1 LRHGIAPWRIAFA
14 AAATSICLGGC
25 KSASGSFGTPV
36 APTITTQ
43 PTNQKVSV
51 DQPATFS
58 VVATGTVPL
67 NYQWQENGASIS
79 GAPSATYTIAAAT
92 AAQNGHSFQV
102 IITNSAGS
110 ITSAAAT
117 LTVLSP
123 GGIAKVLT
131 YHNDN
136 ARTGQNLT
144 ETILTPATVS
154 SAHFGKVAF
163 LPVQGLVDA
172 EPLYLSGLMVNGAT
186 HNVVFVAT
194 EHDFVYAFD
203 ADAFT
208 QLWQVSVDPG
218 ESPSDDRG
226 CSQVTPEIGVTSTP
240 AIDLNAGPHGTM
252 YLVAMSKDAAGKYH
266 QRVHALDI
274 TTGAELAGGP
284 QEVTATFP
292 GSALP
297 TSNGQTIFD
306 PAQYKERVGLLLL
319 NGVLYTGWASHCD
332 FAPYSGWILGY
343 NAATLKQVSLLN
355 FTPNGSEGSAWMS
368 GAGLAADSS
377 GNIYFLV
384 ANGTFDTTLDANG
397 FPNNGDFGNA
407 FLKLSTSGGALAV
420 ADYFT
425 MFNTVNE
432 SNIDQDLGS
441 GGALVLP
448 DFVDASGTT
457 RHLAVGAGKD
467 DNIYVVDRDSMG
479 KFNPNNN
486 NAIYQEIPSGTGLTS
501 SRGVFAMP
509 AYFNNQV
516 YYGAVD
522 DALRAFTITN
532 AQLST
537 PAASVSASTFGYP
550 GTTPSISANGSS
562 NGIVWA
568 VQSTPNLPA
577 ILHAYD
583 ATNLANELYNS
594 NQAGGRDQFTGN
606 KFVTPMIANGKVFVG
621 TPTGVA
627 VFGSI
632 P

>member
-1 LRHGIAPWRIAFA
+1 MNRAISVFMA
-14 AAATSICLGGC
+14 AMAISGLSACAGC
-25 KSASGSFGTPV
+25 SSSSSSGGTPPSITAQPINQNV
-36 APTITTQ
+36 A
-43 PTNQKVSV
+43 VG
-51 DQPATFS
+51 QPATFT
-58 VVATGTVPL
+58 VTATGTAPL
-67 NYQWQENGASIS
+67 SYQWQENSGNIPGATSS
-79 GAPSATYTIAAAT
+79 TYTIAAT
-92 AAQNGHSFQV
+92 AASQNGHIFQV
-102 IITNSAGS
+102 AVVNSLGS
-110 ITSAAAT
+110 LTSAAAT
-117 LTVLSP
+117 LTVITP
-123 GGIAKVLT
+123 GAVAKVLT

-144 ETILTPATVS
+144 ETILTPANVTS
-154 SAHFGKVAF
+154 TNFGRIAF
-163 LPVQGLVDA
+163 LAVQGLVDA
-172 EPLYLSGLMVNGAT
+172 EPLYVSGLTVNGAV

-203 ADAFT
+203 ADTFA
-208 QLWQVSVDPG
+208 QLWQVSVASG
-218 ESPSDDRG
+218 ESPSDNHG

-252 YLVAMSKDAAGKYH
+252 YVVAMSEDPTGKYH
-266 QRVHALDI
+266 QRLHALDI
-274 TTGAELAGGP
+274 TTGAELTGSP
-284 QEVTATFP
+284 QEVIAKFP
-292 GSALP
+292 GSAPP
-297 TSNGQTIFD
+297 TASGQTLFD

-332 FAPYSGWILGY
+332 FTPYSGWIIGY
-343 NAATLKQVSLLN
+343 NSTTLAQVSVLN

-377 GNIYFLV
+377 ANIYFLA

-397 FPNNGDFGNA
+397 FPINGDFGNA

-425 MFNTVNE
+425 MFNTVTE
-432 SNIDQDLGS
+432 SNFDQDLGS

-448 DFVDASGTT
+448 DLIDATGIT

-479 KFNPNNN
+479 KFNPSNN
-486 NAIYQEIPSGTGLTS
+486 NAIYEEVPSGSGLIS
-501 SRGVFAMP
+501 SSGVYGMP
-509 AYFNNQV
+509 AYFNNKI

-532 AQLST
+532 AHLVA
-537 PAASVSASTFGYP
+537 PAASASANTFAYP

-568 VQSTPNLPA
+568 VESKPGVPA

-583 ATNLANELYNS
+583 ATDLAKELYNS

-606 KFVTPMIANGKVFVG
+606 KFITPMIANGKVFVG

-627 VFGSI
+627 VFGPI